1 MTARPKVRHFLS
13 MADLTSVEIGQVLAR
28 AAEFKRGKRSGCL
41 FGKTAVLLFE
51 KPSLRTKLSFDTA
64 VHALG
69 GHPIYFSPQEVGL
82 NKREPVADVS
92 RVISTMAD
100 IAIVRT
106 FLHST
111 LEEFARASSVSVINA
126 LSDLEHPCQVLA
138 DLLTIEEHKG
148 AYKGLRIAYIG
159 DGNNVA
165 VSLALGIALMGGEL
179 VIASPKGYE
188 LPGGVASRARQIGTR
203 TGGAL
208 ALVSTPEEAARG
220 ADIVYTDV
228 WTSMGQEQETAQRV
242 VAFKGY
248 QVNPQ
253 LLKLAKPDVK
263 FMHDMPA
270 HPGEE
275 VSPGMFDDPRS
286 IVFDQ
291 AANRLHAQAGL
302 LDFLFA

>member
-1 MTARPKVRHFLS
+1 MTATRKTRHFLS
-13 MADLTSVEIGQVLAR
+13 IADLTPVEVGQVLAR
-28 AAEFKRGKRSGCL
+28 SAEFKRGKRSGCL

-82 NKREPVADVS
+82 GKREPVADVA
-92 RVISTMAD
+92 RVVSTMAD
-100 IAIVRT
+100 LAIVRT
-106 FLHST
+106 FAHAT
-111 LEEFARASSVSVINA
+111 LEEFARASSIPVINA
-126 LSDLEHPCQVLA
+126 LTDLEHPCQILA
-138 DLLTIEEHKG
+138 DLLTIEEQKG
-148 AYKGLRIAYIG
+148 GFKGLRIAYVG

-165 VSLALGIALMGGEL
+165 VSLSLGIALTGGEL

-188 LPGGVASRARQIGTR
+188 LPSEVAARARQIGGR
-203 TGGAL
+203 TGANL
-208 ALVSTPEEAARG
+208 ILITSPEEAVAG

-228 WTSMGQEQETAQRV
+228 WTSMGQEHETAQRLA
-242 VAFKGY
+242 AFKGY

-263 FMHDMPA
+263 FMHDLPA

-275 VSPGMFDDPRS
+275 VSPRMFEDPRS
-286 IVFDQ
+286 VVFEQ
-291 AANRLHAQAGL
+291 AGNRLNAQAGL